1 MDIMETQ
8 MDACTSYCISSFIQ
22 TKKPWLDAN
31 MHVN

>member
-8 MDACTSYCISSFIQ
+8 MDACTSYYTGSFIQ
-22 TKKPWLDAN
+22 QKKHLLDAN